1 MRAIFGVVSLLV
13 VLAIVGLLVSRQLKA
28 VSSSVSSA
36 AAQMAPGGASGPA
49 LTGTVREQSQ
59 QLQQKVAN
67 DVVKALEQGA
77 RKDESDK

>member
-1 MRAIFGVVSLLV
+1 
-13 VLAIVGLLVSRQLKA
+13 
-28 VSSSVSSA
+28 
-36 AAQMAPGGASGPA
+36 
-49 LTGTVREQSQ
+49 VREQSQ